1 MSSKDD
7 IGDGY
12 IEARGRLITKACEA
26 DDLAEIPAEQRKRIL
41 VEVWPIDV
49 DGRNILSLDVLVARA
64 IEYSFLEIM

>member
-26 DDLAEIPAEQRKRIL
+26 DDLAEIPAEQLKRIL

>member
-49 DGRNILSLDVLVARA
+49 DGRNILSLDRC
-64 IEYSFLEIM
+64 ISC